1 LLLGPRRI
9 ADRPFLRAV
18 ASPAHKDEPMREW
31 QRYFEISPDPS
42 IWLAQV
48 FLVVLLTVTVNF
60 VLMRV
65 LAAIERAAHRSASR
79 WDDVLVDAA
88 RLPLRLCVWI
98 VGLSAAIAI
107 LQEVR
112 PSALMEVL
120 PQARRVAFIVAITL
134 FLTRAIKL
142 TEQRLTDPKRVEK
155 PVDETTARAAGKLL
169 RLAVVIT
176 AVLVALQTLGY
187 SISGVLAFGGIGGIA
202 VGFAAKD
209 LLANFFGGLMIYLD
223 KPFAVGDWVRSP
235 DRTIEGTVEDIGWRL
250 TRIRTFDKRPLY
262 VPNSLFANIAIEN
275 PSRMTQRRISE
286 NLGVRY
292 EDGERLPRICERIRE
307 MLAAHPGIDPQAS
320 QMVHFTRYADSYL
333 EFMVYCFT
341 KTAAWAEFLRV
352 KEEVLF
358 KIMAIVEEEGAE
370 FAFPTRTLHVASA
383 PPEFEPR
390 RSPAEPGRSGPPG
403 AVADA
408 QERR

>member
-1 LLLGPRRI
+1 
-9 ADRPFLRAV
+9 
-18 ASPAHKDEPMREW
+18 MREW

-48 FLVVLLTVTVNF
+48 FLVVLVTVIVNV

-65 LAAIERAAHRSASR
+65 LTVIERAAHHSAAR

-98 VGLSAAIAI
+98 VGLSAAVAI
-107 LQEVR
+107 LQEVH
-112 PSALMEVL
+112 PSALMALL
-120 PQARRVAFIVAITL
+120 PEGRRIGFIIAITL

-142 TEQRLTDPKRVEK
+142 TEQRLTDPTRVDK

-169 RLAVVIT
+169 RLAVFIT
-176 AVLVALQTLGY
+176 AALVALQTLGY

-292 EDGERLPRICERIRE
+292 EDGARLPRVCERIRE
-307 MLAAHPGIDPQAS
+307 MLAAHPGIDPQQS

-341 KTAAWAEFLRV
+341 KTAAWAEYLKV
-352 KEEVLF
+352 KEDVLF
-358 KIMAIVEEEGAE
+358 KIMGIVEEEGAD
-370 FAFPTRTLHVASA
+370 FAFPTQTLHVASVPLEFQA
-383 PPEFEPR
+383 PQPATEPQDGTR
-390 RSPAEPGRSGPPG
+390 R
-403 AVADA
+403 
-408 QERR
+408 